1 MDETVR
7 AGGQNPQAT
16 IPGTGT
22 GTGTGNRLL
31 VRALLPQSSS
41 GRAAVLLYAAT
52 PNSRGQRARHNL
64 HDERTAHVMKAVRV
78 PSQ

>member
-16 IPGTGT
+16 IPNP